1 MPLPAFSTCKQMHI
15 VIQLAKSIG
24 GYAMTNEEK
33 IDLKKEIEE
42 QDGYEYS
49 DELFF
54 TGEGDLLDTAE
65 GRAKFCRINETT
77 VFRKKDPT
85 VWNNYI
91 WVFNNQGVGMTIK
104 RQSHVDPQL
113 MECIDFD
120 ADGNPIGKAY
130 EPT

>member
-1 MPLPAFSTCKQMHI
+1 
-15 VIQLAKSIG
+15 
-24 GYAMTNEEK
+24 MTNEEK

-113 MECIDFD
+113 MEYIDFD

>member
-1 MPLPAFSTCKQMHI
+1 
-15 VIQLAKSIG
+15 
-24 GYAMTNEEK
+24 MTNDERL
-33 IDLKKEIEE
+33 DLKKEIEE
-42 QDGYEYS
+42 QDGYKYS
-49 DELFF
+49 DELFY

-77 VFRKKDPT
+77 VFKKKDPT

-113 MECIDFD
+113 MECIDYD
-120 ADGNPIGKAY
+120 ADGNPTGKAY
-130 EPT
+130 EPA

>member
-1 MPLPAFSTCKQMHI
+1 
-15 VIQLAKSIG
+15 
-24 GYAMTNEEK
+24 MTNEEK

-120 ADGNPIGKAY
+120 ADGNPIVKAY

>member
-1 MPLPAFSTCKQMHI
+1 
-15 VIQLAKSIG
+15 
-24 GYAMTNEEK
+24 MTNEEK

-104 RQSHVDPQL
+104 RQSHVDPPL

>member
-1 MPLPAFSTCKQMHI
+1 
-15 VIQLAKSIG
+15 
-24 GYAMTNEEK
+24 MTNEEK

-120 ADGNPIGKAY
+120 ADGNPIGEAY

>member
-1 MPLPAFSTCKQMHI
+1 
-15 VIQLAKSIG
+15 
-24 GYAMTNEEK
+24 MTNEEK

-91 WVFNNQGVGMTIK
+91 WVFNNQGV
-104 RQSHVDPQL
+104 
-113 MECIDFD
+113 
-120 ADGNPIGKAY
+120 
-130 EPT
+130 